1 MHRFVWD
8 LHYPPPDS
16 LGHEYPIS
24 AIYDDTPKL
33 PLGAWALPGNYTV
46 KLTVDDKSYAQPLAV
61 KMDPRI
67 TASLTDLAKQFEMQ
81 SGAVEGMNES
91 YEILQQVQSVRAQLK
106 DRAAKAGKSAP
117 GNAIAALDKQ
127 AAELEGGAQRS
138 FFGVPPR
145 GKQPENLS
153 TLNQHF
159 GAILAVGDS
168 ADAAPTTQAT
178 AVYKELG
185 DALESLLSR
194 WTKLRQD
201 EIPNLNTLLKKANLP
216 PIDPNL
222 APANRPS
229 ADEDGD
235 DEP

>member
-24 AIYDDTPKL
+24 AIYHDTPKL
-33 PLGAWALPGNYTV
+33 PLGGWALPGNYTV

-67 TASLTDLAKQFEMQ
+67 MASLADLAKQFEMQ

-91 YEILQQVQSVRAQLK
+91 YETLQHVQSVRAQLK
-106 DRAAKAGKSAP
+106 DRAAKAGKSALE
-117 GNAIAALDKQ
+117 NAIAALDKQ

-159 GAILAVGDS
+159 GAILAVADS
-168 ADAAPTTQAT
+168 ADAAPTTQA
-178 AVYKELG
+178 AAIYKELG
-185 DALESLLSR
+185 DTLESLLSR

-216 PIDPNL
+216 PIDANL

-229 ADEDGD
+229 ADEGGD

>member
-1 MHRFVWD
+1 
-8 LHYPPPDS
+8 
-16 LGHEYPIS
+16 
-24 AIYDDTPKL
+24 
-33 PLGAWALPGNYTV
+33 
-46 KLTVDDKSYAQPLAV
+46 LAV
-61 KMDPRI
+61 
-67 TASLTDLAKQFEMQ
+67 A
-81 SGAVEGMNES
+81 
-91 YEILQQVQSVRAQLK
+91 
-106 DRAAKAGKSAP
+106 
-117 GNAIAALDKQ
+117 
-127 AAELEGGAQRS
+127 
-138 FFGVPPR
+138 
-145 GKQPENLS
+145 
-153 TLNQHF
+153 
-159 GAILAVGDS
+159 DS